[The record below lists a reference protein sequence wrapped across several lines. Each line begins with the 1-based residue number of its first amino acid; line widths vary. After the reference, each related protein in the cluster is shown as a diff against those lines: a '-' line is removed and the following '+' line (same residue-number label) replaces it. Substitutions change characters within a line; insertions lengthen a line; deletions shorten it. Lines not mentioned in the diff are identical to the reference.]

1 MRIFRV
7 RILAS
12 DNLDN
17 EDASG
22 EHIDLIGI
30 CWCFYQCLRRH
41 VGKCTRTFS
50 ELVSTHAWVEVHHLG
65 HAKVGQLGP
74 GTSSE
79 KNVVTGKVA
88 VLNTIAVKVIEGQS
102 DVMGD
107 IHLDMIG
114 ERSLPALQEVS
125 EALLHQFHEENWSVI
140 ATTLRVFQD
149 SQELYDTRMLQVTQD
164 SALLLEAT
172 NEISDVG
179 IIGGEEGVVEDF
191 GSTRKT
197 VELSFDDTS
206 I

>member
-1 MRIFRV
+1 M
-7 RILAS
+7 
-12 DNLDN
+12 
-17 EDASG
+17 
-22 EHIDLIGI
+22 
-30 CWCFYQCLRRH
+30 
-41 VGKCTRTFS
+41 
-50 ELVSTHAWVEVHHLG
+50 LVSTHAWVEVHHLG

-114 ERSLPALQEVS
+114 ESSLPALQEVS
-125 EALLHQFHEENWSVI
+125 EALLHQFHEENWSVV
-140 ATTLRVFQD
+140 ATRSRVFQD
-149 SQELYDTRMLQVTQD
+149 SQELYNARMLQVTQD
-164 SALLLEAT
+164 PALLLEPT
-172 NEISDVG
+172 NEIGDVG

-191 GSTRKT
+191 GSTRKAIK
-197 VELSFDDTS
+197 LGFDDIS